1 MSCIHI
7 KNMLFK
13 FLESLNER
21 CNNTNEGFVIINKE
35 KIKVR
40 NIHDYTYDGGCTRGK
55 TEICDIIR
63 KILLS
68 DVKDSDGYS

>member
-1 MSCIHI
+1 
-7 KNMLFK
+7 MLFK

-40 NIHDYTYDGGCTRGK
+40 NIHDYTYDGGCT
-55 TEICDIIR
+55 
-63 KILLS
+63 
-68 DVKDSDGYS
+68 